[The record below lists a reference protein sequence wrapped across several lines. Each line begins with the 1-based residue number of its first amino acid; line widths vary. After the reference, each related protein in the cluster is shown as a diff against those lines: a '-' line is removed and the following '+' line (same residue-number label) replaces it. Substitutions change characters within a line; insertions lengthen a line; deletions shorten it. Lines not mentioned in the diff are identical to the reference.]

1 MIASNAV
8 ASIAHATGSVGDTR
22 VLSRRR
28 PPPLTPV
35 LFAGLLL
42 RRLPAGLMQP
52 PAGMALR
59 AVMRRHPEIA
69 ERLAGLEGR
78 SLLLDPT
85 DLPASLLLRFEANG
99 PTLSILGPDR
109 RPPVEA
115 NAVVHGP
122 LLTLID
128 LLEGR
133 IDGDALFF
141 SRRLQV
147 EGEMDVVV
155 ALRNA
160 LDGAAIDLGEAAAGL
175 FGPLAHPA
183 ARLACLARAAVEAM
197 SADLEFLTGAANA
210 SLGARL
216 DAHDAAV
223 RRSEQATAAHA
234 KPRRAGPP

>member
-1 MIASNAV
+1 M
-8 ASIAHATGSVGDTR
+8 
-22 VLSRRR
+22 LSRQR

-42 RRLPAGLMQP
+42 RRLPARLLQP
-52 PAGMALR
+52 PVGAALR
-59 AVMRRHPEIA
+59 AVMRLHPEIA
-69 ERLAGLEGR
+69 DRLAGLEGR
-78 SLLLDPT
+78 SLVLDPT
-85 DLPASLLLRFEANG
+85 DLPTALLLRFEANG
-99 PTLSILGPDR
+99 PVLNVLGSAEGA
-109 RPPVEA
+109 PPGA

-147 EGEMDVVV
+147 EGEMEVVV

-160 LDGAAIDLGEAAAGL
+160 LDGAVIDLGEAVAGL
-175 FGPLAHPA
+175 FGPLAYPA
-183 ARLACLARAAVEAM
+183 ARLARLARAAVEAM
-197 SADLEFLTGAANA
+197 SADLEVLTGAANA

-223 RRSEQATAAHA
+223 RRFEQAARPGIAPA
-234 KPRRAGPP
+234 GPRAGGARPRRAGSP